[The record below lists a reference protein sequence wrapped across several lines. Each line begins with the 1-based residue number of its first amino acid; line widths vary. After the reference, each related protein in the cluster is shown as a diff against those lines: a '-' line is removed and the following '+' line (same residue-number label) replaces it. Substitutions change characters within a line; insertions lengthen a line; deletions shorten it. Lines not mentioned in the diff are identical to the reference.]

1 MTSNTALPELPPRR
15 QRLLDGFA
23 VTASLL
29 CLIHCL
35 ALPLL
40 FVALPVLATML
51 VVPEAFHAI
60 AFTFAVPTSM
70 LAMASGHARHG
81 RHGPALLAGAGLA
94 LLGLGAF
101 AVEAEVAERI
111 VSSIGAVILA
121 TAHALNW
128 RALPPR
134 S

>member
-1 MTSNTALPELPPRR
+1 MSSPTLPESPPHR

-35 ALPLL
+35 ALPMLL
-40 FVALPVLATML
+40 IALPVLATML
-51 VVPEAFHAI
+51 AVPEAFHAV
-60 AFTFAVPTSM
+60 AFACAVPTSI

-81 RHGPALLAGAGLA
+81 RAVPILLAGIGLM
-94 LLGLGAF
+94 LLGVGAF
-101 AVEAEVAERI
+101 AVEAEIVERI
-111 VSSIGAVILA
+111 VSSTGAVILA
-121 TAHALNW
+121 TAHVLNW
-128 RALPPR
+128 RALASR